1 MPNELKDLIIPQP
14 YTEQLNFYN
23 ELLRE
28 IYLSSYGLVSA
39 MQLREY
45 VLSQRT
51 VRWRIHKDIEKLK
64 KQFDNLMGSSSI
76 PLDGNA
82 INVKKYTA
90 DDLSNLTSK
99 DCRRVENAAEVVQS
113 LSRKVQLSV
122 KSLTDHKISLF
133 GETGTVKLWKS
144 TELKFIDT
152 KLDILKSITETI
164 DGTLCKLAATSKVLK
179 RKFFKADVDKQEEK
193 RAEKRKKDNALKDR
207 RDKELRMLKSCCQ
220 VLQLIAPSVMSD
232 KVEDVFVKG
241 KFEDIKVT
249 VNDIVDDPALKPR
262 FYLNAL
268 QYLKE
273 KGIFDNSA
281 IVKVDSFLKSLKIK
295 KKDTMTK
302 NEARKEKS
310 ELKLQSEKSQPTLF
324 TLGFN
329 RSKK

>member
-1 MPNELKDLIIPQP
+1 
-14 YTEQLNFYN
+14 
-23 ELLRE
+23 
-28 IYLSSYGLVSA
+28 
-39 MQLREY
+39 
-45 VLSQRT
+45 
-51 VRWRIHKDIEKLK
+51 
-64 KQFDNLMGSSSI
+64 MGSSSI

-99 DCRRVENAAEVVQS
+99 DCRRVENEAEVVQS
-113 LSRKVQLSV
+113 LNKKVQLSV

-152 KLDILKSITETI
+152 KLDILESITETI

-179 RKFFKADVDKQEEK
+179 RKFFKADIDKQEEK

-207 RDKELRMLKSCCQ
+207 RDKELSMLKSCCQ

-262 FYLNAL
+262 FHLNAL

-295 KKDTMTK
+295 KQDTMTK